1 MVMPFHVVKLAPQGT
16 SHMETNQM
24 VSITNCHDQKQLG
37 MEVVMK
43 IDSSTS
49 CVFIHYFTYKHKV

>member
-16 SHMETNQM
+16 SQMETNQM

-43 IDSSTS
+43 IDTS